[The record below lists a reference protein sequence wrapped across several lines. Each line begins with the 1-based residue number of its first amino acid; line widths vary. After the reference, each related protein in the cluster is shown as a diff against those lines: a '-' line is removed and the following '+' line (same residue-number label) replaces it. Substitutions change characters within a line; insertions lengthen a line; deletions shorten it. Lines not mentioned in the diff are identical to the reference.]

1 MNLLSVA
8 RDLVLMCGLG
18 GNAQA
23 TGDTAARGGGILPTI
38 LLMFGIVVFRL
49 LYISFI
55 WTAHPTLE
63 VLYFCFPLSW
73 AITNVLQFSFWHL
86 CYKRLRAGL

>member
-1 MNLLSVA
+1 GMGYSS
-8 RDLVLMCGLG
+8 
-18 GNAQA
+18 
-23 TGDTAARGGGILPTI
+23 LPTV
-38 LLMFGIVVFRL
+38 LLMFGIVVVRL

-73 AITNVLQFSFWHL
+73 AVTNVLQFSFWRL
-86 CYKRLRAGL
+86 CYRKLCSGL